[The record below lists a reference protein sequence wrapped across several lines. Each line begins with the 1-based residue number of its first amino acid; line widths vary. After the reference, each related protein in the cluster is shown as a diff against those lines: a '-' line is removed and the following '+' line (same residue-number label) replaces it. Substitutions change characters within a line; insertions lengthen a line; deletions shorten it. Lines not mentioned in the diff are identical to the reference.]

1 MLDGEEGTYDKLARR
16 WVGGDRRAAE
26 ELERLCLP
34 RLREVVGEELARD
47 WFSEVRARGPEK
59 IGYDPDA
66 GGFLEWALDRV
77 RLYERDSHRILV
89 EKFYA
94 GGDGA
99 DDAFALLYKQTRP
112 KLEATLWGFR
122 WQIGD
127 EEVENIVTDFYFK
140 FDADHKS
147 GRSTYSP
154 AGAPFLNWA
163 SRVVRNK
170 AVDVVRRLR
179 RRSSQSLEEMTHD
192 PVSHRPADSPYARLD
207 EEGFVKRL
215 CSALPEE
222 HWPVAVLLC
231 YDQHATQKEIAEE
244 VGYSESKVVR
254 LINDIR
260 PVMAKLL
267 YDDGKR
273 VRLNTV
279 LKLTREKKSVKGLL
293 PRMFMIYTTH
303 VVLRALRG
311 DQAWA
316 PAVDERA
323 LSEEELA
330 KVRPDQK
337 AQVREVAEKIASLY
351 WLVWAADPSHEF
363 CVRVRAELSEPWC
376 EPLAEFIPLEA
387 GAPPPQAVHK

>member
-1 MLDGEEGTYDKLARR
+1 MLDSEEGTYDKLARR

-34 RLREVVGEELARD
+34 RLREVAGEELARK

-66 GGFLEWALDRV
+66 GGFPEWALDRL
-77 RLYERDSHRILV
+77 RLYEGDSHRRLV
-89 EKFYA
+89 EEFYA
-94 GGDGA
+94 GDDGA
-99 DDAFALLYKQTRP
+99 FELLYNQTRV
-112 KLEATLWGFR
+112 KLEASLWRFR

-127 EEVENIVTDFYFK
+127 EEVENIVTDFYFR

-170 AVDVVRRLR
+170 AVDAVRRLR
-179 RRSSQSLEEMTHD
+179 RRSSQPLDEMTHY
-192 PVSHRPADSPYARLD
+192 PVSDRPADSPYARLD

-215 CSALPEE
+215 CSVLPPE

-231 YDQHATQKEIAEE
+231 YDRHATQKEIAEE

-273 VRLNTV
+273 ARLNTV
-279 LKLTREKKSVKGLL
+279 LKLMREKKSIKGLL

-303 VVLRALRG
+303 VVLGALRG
-311 DQAWA
+311 DPVWA
-316 PAVDERA
+316 PAADERD
-323 LSEEELA
+323 LSEEKLA
-330 KVRPDQK
+330 KVRPDK
-337 AQVREVAEKIASLY
+337 KTQVREVAEKIASLY
-351 WLVWAADPSHEF
+351 WLVWAANPSHEF
-363 CVRVRAELSEPWC
+363 CVRVRVELPEPWC

-387 GAPPPQAVHK
+387 GAALP

>member
-16 WVGGDRRAAE
+16 WVSDDRRAAK

-34 RLREVVGEELARD
+34 RLSEVAGEELARK
-47 WFSEVRARGPEK
+47 WFSEVCARGPEK

-77 RLYERDSHRILV
+77 RLYESDAHRRLV
-89 EKFYA
+89 EQFYA
-94 GGDGA
+94 GDDGA
-99 DDAFALLYKQTRP
+99 FELLYNQTRV
-112 KLEATLWGFR
+112 KLEASLWRFR

-163 SRVVRNK
+163 STVVKNK
-170 AVDVVRRLR
+170 ARDAVRRLR
-179 RRSSQSLEEMTHD
+179 RHPSRPFDEMTHN
-192 PVSHRPADSPYARLD
+192 PVSHRPADSPYNRLAD
-207 EEGFVKRL
+207 EAFVKHL
-215 CSALPEE
+215 CSELPPE
-222 HWPVAVLLC
+222 HRPVAALLC
-231 YDQHATQKEIAEE
+231 YYRHAKQKEIAE
-244 VGYSESKVVR
+244 VAGYSESKVVR

-273 VRLNTV
+273 ASLNTV
-279 LKLTREKKSVKGLL
+279 LKWTRKKKGGKGLL

-303 VVLRALRG
+303 VVLGALRG
-311 DQAWA
+311 DSVWAQAA
-316 PAVDERA
+316 DERD
-323 LSEEELA
+323 LSEEKLA
-330 KVRPDQK
+330 KVNPDK
-337 AQVREVAEKIASLY
+337 KTQVREVAEKIASLY
-351 WLVWAADPSHEF
+351 RLVRAADPSHEF
-363 CVRVRAELSEPWC
+363 CVRVLAELPEPWC
-376 EPLAEFIPLEA
+376 EPLAEFIPPEA
-387 GAPPPQAVHK
+387 VEALPQVVHR